1 MNIFKPYF
9 IIIKSLLYYLFDSLV
24 LWKTPSPQKNQLEV
38 VLLIRQDAIGDFVMW
53 LDTAK
58 EYRELYPSENYRIV
72 LVGNAVWFDLAK
84 GLPYWDE
91 VLPINVKKFKTFSSY
106 RRNILRKVNSFGA
119 QIAVQPTFSREFY
132 HGDSLVRASNAF
144 HKVSSVGD
152 MSNRNWLK
160 KTLADGWHTDLI
172 PASTQIM
179 TELERNAEF
188 FSGISGK
195 THKVLY
201 PKLDIP
207 QIETSS
213 NWAKREYYV
222 LFPGVGAAIRQWS
235 VESFAEIANRI
246 YEATG
251 LDGILDGAPNEKPLA
266 ESIQD
271 LSKAPLEW
279 AGTRLGELPELLKY
293 AKFVVSSETSAV
305 YIAAAV
311 ETPVICVLGG
321 AYFGRFLPY
330 PESAGQKIV
339 LNTVSYPM
347 SCFGCNAD
355 CVYELDKDEPAPC
368 VSNIS
373 VDAVWQEVEI
383 IIEDGKN

>member
-179 TELERNAEF
+179 TELERNSEF

-235 VESFAEIANRI
+235 VESFAVIANRI

-311 ETPVICVLGG
+311 KTPVICVLGG

-339 LNTVSYPM
+339 LKTVSYPM

-355 CVYELDKDEPAPC
+355 CVYELDKNEPAPC
-368 VSNIS
+368 ISNIS
-373 VDAVWQEVEI
+373 VDVVWQEVEK

>member
-91 VLPINVKKFKTFSSY
+91 VLPINVKKFKTFTSY

-339 LNTVSYPM
+339 LKTVSYPM

-355 CVYELDKDEPAPC
+355 CVYELDKNEPAPC
-368 VSNIS
+368 ISNIS
-373 VDAVWQEVEI
+373 VDVVWQEVEK

>member
-1 MNIFKPYF
+1 MNLFKPYF
-9 IIIKSLLYYLFDSLV
+9 VIIKSLLFYLFDSLA
-24 LWKTPSPQKNQLEV
+24 LWKTYSPQKNQLEV
-38 VLLIRQDAIGDFVMW
+38 LLLIRQDAIGDFVMW

-58 EYRELYPSENYRIV
+58 QYCNLYPQDKYRIV

-91 VLPINVKKFKTFSSY
+91 VLPINTKKFKTFSRY
-106 RRNILRKVNSFGA
+106 RSNILRQVRNLGA
-119 QIAVQPTFSREFY
+119 KIAVQPTFSREFY
-132 HGDSLVRASNAF
+132 HGDSLIRASNAF

-160 KTLADGWHTDLI
+160 KALADKWHTILI
-172 PASTQIM
+172 PASTQTM

-188 FSGISGK
+188 FSGLSGK
-195 THKVLY
+195 PCKILY

-207 QIETSS
+207 QIETST

-222 LFPGVGAAIRQWS
+222 LFPGVSAALRQWP

-246 YEATG
+246 YEGTG
-251 LDGILDGAPNEKPLA
+251 LDGVLDGAPNEKYLA
-266 ESIQD
+266 KSIQD

-279 AGTRLGELPELLKY
+279 AGTRLCELPELLKY

-305 YIAAAV
+305 YVAAAV

-330 PESAGQKIV
+330 PESSGKEIV
-339 LNTVSYPM
+339 LKTVSYPM
-347 SCFGCNAD
+347 ACFGCNAE
-355 CVYELDKDEPAPC
+355 CVYELEKDEAAPC

-373 VDAVWQEVEI
+373 VDAVWQEVEK
-383 IIEDGKN
+383 IIESEVN

>member
-1 MNIFKPYF
+1 MNLFKPYF
-9 IIIKSLLYYLFDSLV
+9 VIIKSLLFYLFDSLA
-24 LWKTPSPQKNQLEV
+24 LWKTYSPQKNQLEV
-38 VLLIRQDAIGDFVMW
+38 LLLIRQDAIGDFVMW

-58 EYRELYPSENYRIV
+58 QYCNLYPQDKYRIV

-91 VLPINVKKFKTFSSY
+91 VLPINTKKFKTFSRY
-106 RRNILRKVNSFGA
+106 RSNILRQVRNLGA
-119 QIAVQPTFSREFY
+119 KIAVQPTFSREFY
-132 HGDSLVRASNAF
+132 HGDSLIRASNAF

-160 KTLADGWHTDLI
+160 KALADKWHTILI
-172 PASTQIM
+172 PASTQTM

-188 FSGISGK
+188 FSGLSGK
-195 THKVLY
+195 PCKILY

-207 QIETSS
+207 QIETST

-222 LFPGVGAAIRQWS
+222 LFPGVSAALRQWP

-246 YEATG
+246 YEGTG
-251 LDGILDGAPNEKPLA
+251 LDGVLDGAPNEKYLA
-266 ESIQD
+266 KSIQD

-279 AGTRLGELPELLKY
+279 AGTRLCELPELLKY

-305 YIAAAV
+305 YVAAAV

-330 PESAGQKIV
+330 PESAGPDIVLKIV
-339 LNTVSYPM
+339 TYPM
-347 SCFGCNAD
+347 PCFGCNAD
-355 CVYELDKDEPAPC
+355 CVYELDKNEPAPC
-368 VSNIS
+368 ISNIS
-373 VDAVWQEVEI
+373 VDAVWQEVEK
-383 IIEDGKN
+383 IIESEVN

>member
-106 RRNILRKVNSFGA
+106 RSNILRQVRSMGA

-132 HGDSLVRASNAF
+132 HGDSLVRASNAL

-339 LNTVSYPM
+339 LTTVSYPM

-355 CVYELDKDEPAPC
+355 CVYELDKNEPAPC

-373 VDAVWQEVEI
+373 VDAVWQEVEK

>member
-1 MNIFKPYF
+1 MNHFKPYF

-311 ETPVICVLGG
+311 KTPVICVLGG

-339 LNTVSYPM
+339 LKTVSYPM

-355 CVYELDKDEPAPC
+355 CVYELDKNEPAPC
-368 VSNIS
+368 ISNIS
-373 VDAVWQEVEI
+373 VDVVWQEVEK

>member
-106 RRNILRKVNSFGA
+106 RRNTLRKVNSFGA

-311 ETPVICVLGG
+311 KTPVICVLGG

-339 LNTVSYPM
+339 LKTVSYPM

-368 VSNIS
+368 ISNIS
-373 VDAVWQEVEI
+373 VDAVWQEVEK

>member
-24 LWKTPSPQKNQLEV
+24 LWKTPSPQKNQLKV

-106 RRNILRKVNSFGA
+106 RRNTLRKVNSFGA

-339 LNTVSYPM
+339 LKTVSYPM

-368 VSNIS
+368 ISNIS
-373 VDAVWQEVEI
+373 VDAVWQEVEK